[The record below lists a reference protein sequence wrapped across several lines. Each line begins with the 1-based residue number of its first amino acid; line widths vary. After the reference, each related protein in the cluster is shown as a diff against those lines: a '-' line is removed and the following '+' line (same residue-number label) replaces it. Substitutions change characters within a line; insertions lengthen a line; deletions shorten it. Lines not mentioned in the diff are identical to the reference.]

1 MLTIRPATPADI
13 PALLPLNAIVQAWHA
28 THYPDRFRKTVDPE
42 YVRSFFEAMIEGETS
57 FVDLALWG
65 AVPAGYMFTRLNAND
80 GSPFTLPSRHL
91 HVEHIAVGVDHRRK
105 GIATG
110 LIATATDRARSL
122 KCSEVNLSIWEANL
136 SAHSA
141 FQATGFEM
149 RRLWFGKAV

>member
-122 KCSEVNLSIWEANL
+122 KCSEVNLSSWEANL